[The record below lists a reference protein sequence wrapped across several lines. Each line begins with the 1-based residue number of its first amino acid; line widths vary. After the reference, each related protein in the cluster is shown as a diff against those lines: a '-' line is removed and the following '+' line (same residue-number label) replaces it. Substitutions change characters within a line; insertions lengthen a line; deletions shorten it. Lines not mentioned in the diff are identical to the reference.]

1 MAEAINEAFVCGFK
15 YALQLQ
21 KVCDINKAKILYPTI
36 ANDEEVVCL
45 NAIVLMNSRGDLSYY
60 NKDHL
65 PIIYP
70 NQNGLPFEDNKI

>member
-1 MAEAINEAFVCGFK
+1 MINYINEAFISGFK

-21 KVCDINKAKILYPTI
+21 KAFDIYKAKLLYPTLKK
-36 ANDEEVVCL
+36 DEEVVCL
-45 NAIVLMNSRGDLSYY
+45 NALVVMNSRGDISYY

-70 NQNGLPFEDNKI
+70 THVE

>member
-1 MAEAINEAFVCGFK
+1 MINYINEAFMSGFN

-21 KVCDINKAKILYPTI
+21 KAFDIYKARLLYPTLKK
-36 ANDEEVVCL
+36 DEEVVCL
-45 NAIVLMNSRGDLSYY
+45 NALVVMNSRGAISYY

-70 NQNGLPFEDNKI
+70 THVE

>member
-21 KVCDINKAKILYPTI
+21 KISDIYKAKVLYPTLKK
-36 ANDEEVVCL
+36 DEEVVCL
-45 NAIVLMNSRGDLSYY
+45 NAIVVMDSRGDISYY

-65 PIIYP
+65 PILYP
-70 NQNGLPFEDNKI
+70 AHEE

>member
-1 MAEAINEAFVCGFK
+1 MINYADEAFMAGFN

-21 KVCDINKAKILYPTI
+21 KVCDIYKARVLYPTLKK
-36 ANDEEVVCL
+36 DEEVVCL

-70 NQNGLPFEDNKI
+70 NQNGLPFEDNKT

>member
-1 MAEAINEAFVCGFK
+1 MINYINEAFMSGFK

-21 KVCDINKAKILYPTI
+21 KAFDIYKARLLYPTLKK
-36 ANDEEVVCL
+36 DEEVVCL
-45 NAIVLMNSRGDLSYY
+45 NALVVMNSRGDISYY

-70 NQNGLPFEDNKI
+70 THVE

>member
-1 MAEAINEAFVCGFK
+1 MINYINEAFMSGFK

-21 KVCDINKAKILYPTI
+21 KAFDIYKAILLYPTLKK
-36 ANDEEVVCL
+36 DEEVVCL
-45 NAIVLMNSRGDLSYY
+45 NALVVMNSRGDMSYY

-70 NQNGLPFEDNKI
+70 THVE